1 MGLTRDHIVWAYRI
15 LLDRDPENEDVIL
28 PKMRG
33 YQNTRDLRNDIVTSE
48 EYQEK
53 NRDYAQ
59 MNERNLVIKEIEP
72 GLRLAIDLADH
83 AIGLNILRGR
93 FELNEI
99 EFVRRTVKP
108 GQHVVDAGAHIGLF
122 AMHMAAAVGP
132 SGSVHCFE
140 PFEANAACLELAIAE
155 NRFERR
161 VILER
166 AAVGAM
172 HGTGQLI
179 FAPATLNSGGA
190 FIGAPGAS
198 VPAGHETL
206 PVRLIALDEYPLPR
220 PISFIKMDVE
230 GAEPQAVRGAA
241 RLLQEDRPVILS
253 EVHPSQLKLVSGITP
268 AAFIAEIAELGYR
281 CHLLGAGVPAAE
293 VSDVQTSGVESVVFV
308 PR

>member
-33 YQNTRDLRNDIVTSE
+33 YENTRDLRNDIVTSG

-140 PFEANAACLELAIAE
+140 PFDANADCLDLAIAE

-161 VILER
+161 VIVER
-166 AAVGAM
+166 AALGAT
-172 HGTGQLI
+172 HGTAHLI

-190 FIGAPGAS
+190 FIGTPGAA
-198 VPAGHETL
+198 VPAGHEMR
-206 PVRLIALDEYPLPR
+206 PVRVIALDEYPLPR
-220 PISFIKMDVE
+220 PISFIKIDVE
-230 GAEPQAVRGAA
+230 GAEPQALRGAA
-241 RLLQEDRPVILS
+241 RVLREDRPAILS
-253 EVHPSQLKLVSGITP
+253 EVHPAQLKLVSGMTP
-268 AAFIAEIAELGYR
+268 AALIAQVAELGYR
-281 CHLLGAGVPAAE
+281 CHLLGAGVPGAE
-293 VSDVQTSGVESVVFV
+293 ITDVQTSGVESVVFV

>member
-99 EFVRRTVKP
+99 EFVRRTVRP

-166 AAVGAM
+166 AAVGAV

-198 VPAGHETL
+198 VPAGHEAL

-220 PISFIKMDVE
+220 PISFIKIDVE
-230 GAEPQAVRGAA
+230 GAEPQALRGAA
-241 RLLQEDRPVILS
+241 RLLTEDRPVILS

-268 AAFIAEIAELGYR
+268 AAFIAQIAGLGYR
-281 CHLLGAGVPAAE
+281 CHLLGAGVPGAE
-293 VSDVQTSGVESVVFV
+293 VTDVQTSGVESVVFV

>member
-83 AIGLNILRGR
+83 AIGLNILRGC

-140 PFEANAACLELAIAE
+140 PCEANAACLELAIAE

-220 PISFIKMDVE
+220 PISFIKIDVE
-230 GAEPQAVRGAA
+230 GAEPQALRGAA
-241 RLLQEDRPVILS
+241 RLLREDRPVILS

-268 AAFIAEIAELGYR
+268 AAFIAQIAEQGYR

-293 VSDVQTSGVESVVFV
+293 VTDVQTSGVESVVFV

>member
-15 LLDRDPENEDVIL
+15 LLDRDPENEGVIL

-59 MNERNLVIKEIEP
+59 MNEHNLVIKEIEP

>member
-59 MNERNLVIKEIEP
+59 MNDRNLVIKEIEP

-99 EFVRRTVKP
+99 EFVRRTLKP

-132 SGSVHCFE
+132 SGLVHCFE

-220 PISFIKMDVE
+220 PISFIKIDVE
-230 GAEPQAVRGAA
+230 GAEPQALRGAA
-241 RLLQEDRPVILS
+241 RLLREDRPLILS

-268 AAFIAEIAELGYR
+268 AAFIAQIAELGYR
-281 CHLLGAGVPAAE
+281 CHLLGAGVPGAE
-293 VSDVQTSGVESVVFV
+293 VTDVQTSGVESVVFV

>member
-59 MNERNLVIKEIEP
+59 MNEHNLVIKEIEP

-122 AMHMAAAVGP
+122 AAGNFAITAV
-132 SGSVHCFE
+132 S
-140 PFEANAACLELAIAE
+140 
-155 NRFERR
+155 
-161 VILER
+161 
-166 AAVGAM
+166 
-172 HGTGQLI
+172 T
-179 FAPATLNSGGA
+179 T
-190 FIGAPGAS
+190 
-198 VPAGHETL
+198 
-206 PVRLIALDEYPLPR
+206 
-220 PISFIKMDVE
+220 
-230 GAEPQAVRGAA
+230 
-241 RLLQEDRPVILS
+241 
-253 EVHPSQLKLVSGITP
+253 
-268 AAFIAEIAELGYR
+268 
-281 CHLLGAGVPAAE
+281 
-293 VSDVQTSGVESVVFV
+293 
-308 PR
+308 

>member
-15 LLDRDPENEDVIL
+15 LLDRDPENEGVIL

-59 MNERNLVIKEIEP
+59 MNDHNLVIKEIEP

-99 EFVRRTVKP
+99 EFVRRTLKP

-190 FIGAPGAS
+190 FVGAPGAS

-220 PISFIKMDVE
+220 PISFIKIDVE
-230 GAEPQAVRGAA
+230 GAEPQALRGAA
-241 RLLQEDRPVILS
+241 RLLREDRPVILS

-268 AAFIAEIAELGYR
+268 AAFIAQIAELGYR
-281 CHLLGAGVPAAE
+281 CHLLGAGVPGAE
-293 VSDVQTSGVESVVFV
+293 VTDVQTSGVESVVFV

>member
-1 MGLTRDHIVWAYRI
+1 MALTRDHIVWAYRI
-15 LLDRDPENEDVIL
+15 LLDRDPESDDVIL

-48 EYQEK
+48 EYQQN

-93 FELNEI
+93 FELNEL
-99 EFVRRTVKP
+99 EFVRRTVRP

-140 PFEANAACLELAIAE
+140 PFEANAECLELAIRE

-161 VILER
+161 VVLER
-166 AAVGAM
+166 AAVGAVS
-172 HGTGQLI
+172 GEAQLV

-190 FIGAPGAS
+190 FIGRPGMM
-198 VPAGHETL
+198 PQGHEARR
-206 PVRLIALDEYPLPR
+206 VRMIALDGYPLPR
-220 PISFIKMDVE
+220 PISFIKIDVE
-230 GAEPQAVRGAA
+230 GAEPQALRGAA
-241 RLLQEDRPVILS
+241 RLLRDDRPVILS
-253 EVHPSQLKLVSGITP
+253 EVHPSQLKLVSDVAP
-268 AAFIAEIAELGYR
+268 AAFIAQLAELGYR
-281 CHLLGAGVPAAE
+281 CHLLGAGVLGRE
-293 VSDVQTSGVESVVFV
+293 VTDVQTNGVESVVFV

>member
-132 SGSVHCFE
+132 TGSVHCFE

-166 AAVGAM
+166 AAVGAV

-206 PVRLIALDEYPLPR
+206 PVRLIALDGYPLPR
-220 PISFIKMDVE
+220 PISFIKIDVE
-230 GAEPQAVRGAA
+230 GAEPQALRGAA
-241 RLLQEDRPVILS
+241 RLLREDRPVILS

-268 AAFIAEIAELGYR
+268 AAFIAQIAGLGYR
-281 CHLLGAGVPAAE
+281 CHLLGAGVPGAE
-293 VSDVQTSGVESVVFV
+293 VTDVQTSGVESVVFV

>member
-132 SGSVHCFE
+132 TGSVHCFE

-166 AAVGAM
+166 AAVGAV

-220 PISFIKMDVE
+220 PVSFIKIDVE
-230 GAEPQAVRGAA
+230 GAEPQALRGAA
-241 RLLQEDRPVILS
+241 RLLREDRPVILS

-268 AAFIAEIAELGYR
+268 AAFIAQIAELGYR
-281 CHLLGAGVPAAE
+281 CHLLGAGVPGAE
-293 VSDVQTSGVESVVFV
+293 VTDVQTSGVESVVFV

>member
-33 YQNTRDLRNDIVTSE
+33 YQNTRDLRNDIITSE

-99 EFVRRTVKP
+99 EFVRRTLKP
-108 GQHVVDAGAHIGLF
+108 GQHAVDAGAHIGLF

-161 VILER
+161 VTLER
-166 AAVGAM
+166 AAVGAK

-190 FIGAPGAS
+190 FIGPPGAS

-206 PVRLIALDEYPLPR
+206 PVRLIVLDEYPLPR
-220 PISFIKMDVE
+220 PISFIKIDVE
-230 GAEPQAVRGAA
+230 GAEPQALRGAA
-241 RLLQEDRPVILS
+241 RLLREDRPVILS
-253 EVHPSQLKLVSGITP
+253 EVHPSQLKLVSAMTP
-268 AAFIAEIAELGYR
+268 AAFIAQMAELGYR
-281 CHLLGAGVPAAE
+281 CHLLGAGVPGAE
-293 VSDVQTSGVESVVFV
+293 VTDVQTSGVESVVFV

>member
-59 MNERNLVIKEIEP
+59 MNDHNLVIKEIEP

-99 EFVRRTVKP
+99 EFVRRTLKP

-190 FIGAPGAS
+190 FVGAPGAS

-220 PISFIKMDVE
+220 PISFIKIDVE
-230 GAEPQAVRGAA
+230 GAEPQALRGAA
-241 RLLQEDRPVILS
+241 RLLREDRPVILS
-253 EVHPSQLKLVSGITP
+253 EVHPSQLKLVSAMTP
-268 AAFIAEIAELGYR
+268 AAFIAQMAELGYR
-281 CHLLGAGVPAAE
+281 CHLLGAGVSGAE
-293 VSDVQTSGVESVVFV
+293 VTDVQTSGVESVVFV

>member
-33 YQNTRDLRNDIVTSE
+33 YQNTRDLRNDIITSE

-281 CHLLGAGVPAAE
+281 CHLLGAGVPGAE

>member
-15 LLDRDPENEDVIL
+15 LLDRDPESEDVIL

-33 YQNTRDLRNDIVTSE
+33 YQNTRDLRNDIVTSG

-99 EFVRRTVKP
+99 EFVRRTLKP

-140 PFEANAACLELAIAE
+140 PFDANADCLDLAIAE

-161 VILER
+161 VTLER
-166 AAVGAM
+166 AALGAA
-172 HGTGQLI
+172 HGTAHLI

-190 FIGAPGAS
+190 FIATPGAP
-198 VPAGHETL
+198 VPA
-206 PVRLIALDEYPLPR
+206 R
-220 PISFIKMDVE
+220 
-230 GAEPQAVRGAA
+230 A
-241 RLLQEDRPVILS
+241 RNAPHSRDCAR
-253 EVHPSQLKLVSGITP
+253 
-268 AAFIAEIAELGYR
+268 R
-281 CHLLGAGVPAAE
+281 VPAAPA
-293 VSDVQTSGVESVVFV
+293 DLLHQD
-308 PR
+308 

>member
-15 LLDRDPENEDVIL
+15 LLDRDPENEGVIL

-281 CHLLGAGVPAAE
+281 CHLLGAGVPGAE

>member
-33 YQNTRDLRNDIVTSE
+33 YQNTRDLRNDIITSE

-99 EFVRRTVKP
+99 EFVRRTLKP
-108 GQHVVDAGAHIGLF
+108 GQHAVDAGAHIGLF

-161 VILER
+161 VTLER
-166 AAVGAM
+166 AAVGAK

-190 FIGAPGAS
+190 FIGAAGAS

-220 PISFIKMDVE
+220 PISFIKIDVE
-230 GAEPQAVRGAA
+230 GAEPQALRGAA
-241 RLLQEDRPVILS
+241 RLLREDRPMILS
-253 EVHPSQLKLVSGITP
+253 EVHPSQLKLVSAMTP
-268 AAFIAEIAELGYR
+268 AAFIAQMAELGYR
-281 CHLLGAGVPAAE
+281 CRLLGAGVPGAE
-293 VSDVQTSGVESVVFV
+293 VTDVQTSGVESVVFV

>member
-15 LLDRDPENEDVIL
+15 LLDREPESEDVIL

-59 MNERNLVIKEIEP
+59 MNERNVVIKEIAP

-83 AIGLNILRGR
+83 AIGLNILRGL

-99 EFVRRTVKP
+99 DFVRRTVKP

-140 PFEANAACLELAIAE
+140 PFDANAECLDFAIAE
-155 NRFERR
+155 NRFEGR
-161 VILER
+161 VMLER
-166 AAVGAM
+166 AAVGATS
-172 HGTGQLI
+172 GAAQLVY
-179 FAPATLNSGGA
+179 APATLNSGGA
-190 FIGAPGAS
+190 FLGGPGAPI
-198 VPAGHETL
+198 PPGHET
-206 PVRLIALDEYPLPR
+206 RRIRIIALDEYPLPR
-220 PISFIKMDVE
+220 PISFIKIDVE
-230 GAEPQAVRGAA
+230 GAEPQALRGAA
-241 RLLQEDRPVILS
+241 RLLREDRPVILS
-253 EVHPSQLKLVSGITP
+253 EVHPSQLQLVSSVTP
-268 AAFIAEIAELGYR
+268 AMFIAQLAGLGYR
-281 CHLLGAGVPAAE
+281 CHLLGAGVPGAE
-293 VSDVQTSGVESVVFV
+293 VSDVHTKGVESVVFV

>member
-198 VPAGHETL
+198 APAGHETL

-220 PISFIKMDVE
+220 PISFIKIDVE
-230 GAEPQAVRGAA
+230 GAEPQALRGAA
-241 RLLQEDRPVILS
+241 RLLREDRPVILS
-253 EVHPSQLKLVSGITP
+253 EVHPSQLKLVSEITP
-268 AAFIAEIAELGYR
+268 AAFIAQIAEQGYR
-281 CHLLGAGVPAAE
+281 CHLLGAGVPGAE
-293 VSDVQTSGVESVVFV
+293 VTDVQTSGVESVVFV

>member
-15 LLDRDPENEDVIL
+15 LLDRDPENEGVIL

-59 MNERNLVIKEIEP
+59 MNDHNLVIKEIEP

-99 EFVRRTVKP
+99 EFVRRTLKP

-220 PISFIKMDVE
+220 PISFIKIDVE
-230 GAEPQAVRGAA
+230 GAEPQALRGAA
-241 RLLQEDRPVILS
+241 RLLREDRPVILS

-268 AAFIAEIAELGYR
+268 AAFIAQIAELGYR
-281 CHLLGAGVPAAE
+281 CHLLGAGVPGAE

>member
-166 AAVGAM
+166 AAVGAV

-190 FIGAPGAS
+190 FIGARGAS

-220 PISFIKMDVE
+220 PISFIKIDVE
-230 GAEPQAVRGAA
+230 GAEPQALRGAA
-241 RLLQEDRPVILS
+241 RLLTEDRPVILS

-268 AAFIAEIAELGYR
+268 AAFIAQIAGLGYR
-281 CHLLGAGVPAAE
+281 CHLLGAGVPGAE
-293 VSDVQTSGVESVVFV
+293 VTDVQTSGVESVVFV

>member
-59 MNERNLVIKEIEP
+59 MNEHNLVIKEIEP

-132 SGSVHCFE
+132 LGSVHCFE

-220 PISFIKMDVE
+220 PISFIKIDVE
-230 GAEPQAVRGAA
+230 GAEPQALRGAT
-241 RLLQEDRPVILS
+241 RLLREDRPVILS

-268 AAFIAEIAELGYR
+268 AAFIAQIAELGYR
-281 CHLLGAGVPAAE
+281 CHLLGAGLPGAE
-293 VSDVQTSGVESVVFV
+293 VTDVQTSGVESVVFV

>member
-1 MGLTRDHIVWAYRI
+1 MDLTRDHIVWAYRI
-15 LLDRDPENEDVIL
+15 LLDRDPESEDVIG
-28 PKMRG
+28 PKLRG
-33 YQNTRDLRNDIVTSE
+33 YQSTRDLRNDIVTSE

-108 GQHVVDAGAHIGLF
+108 GQHVIDAGAHIGLF

-140 PFEANAACLELAIAE
+140 PFDGNADCLELAIAE

-161 VILER
+161 VVLER
-166 AAVGAM
+166 AALGAA

-179 FAPATLNSGGA
+179 FAPETLNPGGA
-190 FIGAPGAS
+190 FIGAPGAP
-198 VPAGHETL
+198 VPPGHDMRLT
-206 PVRLIALDEYPLPR
+206 RLIALDEYPLPR
-220 PISFIKMDVE
+220 PISFIKMDVK
-230 GAEPQAVRGAA
+230 GAEPQALRGAA
-241 RLLQEDRPVILS
+241 RLLREDRPVILS
-253 EVHPSQLKLVSGITP
+253 EVHPSQLKLVSGMTP
-268 AAFIAEIAELGYR
+268 AAFIAEAAELGYR
-281 CHLLGAGVPAAE
+281 CHLLGAGVRGAQ
-293 VSDVQTSGVESVVFV
+293 VTDVQTSGVESVVFL

>member
-15 LLDRDPENEDVIL
+15 LLDRDPENEGVIL

-59 MNERNLVIKEIEP
+59 MNEHNLVIKEIEP

-281 CHLLGAGVPAAE
+281 CHLLGAGVPGAE

>member
-33 YQNTRDLRNDIVTSE
+33 YQNTRDLRNDIITSE

-99 EFVRRTVKP
+99 EFVRRTVRP

-220 PISFIKMDVE
+220 PISFIKIDVE
-230 GAEPQAVRGAA
+230 GAEPQALRGAA
-241 RLLQEDRPVILS
+241 RLLREDRPVILS

-268 AAFIAEIAELGYR
+268 AAFIAQIAELGYR
-281 CHLLGAGVPAAE
+281 CHLLGAGVPGAE
-293 VSDVQTSGVESVVFV
+293 VTDVQTSGVESVVFV

>member
-59 MNERNLVIKEIEP
+59 MNEHNLVIKEIEP

-281 CHLLGAGVPAAE
+281 CHLLGAGVPGAE